1 MLCLAAIPTLLAAEN
16 PLEHV
21 VDHRLSFLPLTYHMV
36 MLITTGIIMLV
47 LFPMVTR
54 KYRAGEMVPT
64 GTRNFLEAILM
75 YIREEV
81 VRPILGELTD
91 QYIGFLWTLFF
102 FILINNL
109 LGLVPLTSITL
120 LLSGGRFEVGGT
132 ATSNIWVTG
141 SLALIAFLFMQFN
154 GIRANG
160 LVNYAKHFL
169 GGAPWYMFIIM
180 IPVEIIGMF
189 VKPFALA
196 IRLFANMT
204 AGHIM
209 IAVLISF
216 VAGAFK
222 AMGAGGGVAIGIPV
236 VIGCTAVMVLETFVA
251 FLQAYIFV
259 FLVTLFVGQL
269 VVHEHEHQGGEG
281 GHHDEAH
288 SDIGGGDLTDLEKL
302 PADARQAGARM
313 AG

>member
-1 MLCLAAIPTLLAAEN
+1 
-16 PLEHV
+16 
-21 VDHRLSFLPLTYHMV
+21 
-36 MLITTGIIMLV
+36 
-47 LFPMVTR
+47 
-54 KYRAGEMVPT
+54 
-64 GTRNFLEAILM
+64 M

-81 VRPILGELTD
+81 VRPILGDLTD
-91 QYIGFLWTLFF
+91 QYIGFIWTLFF

-109 LGLVPLTSITL
+109 LGLIPLSSITM
-120 LLSGGRFEVGGT
+120 LLSWGHFEVGGT

-141 SLALIAFLFMQFN
+141 TLAFIAFLFMQYH
-154 GIRANG
+154 GLRVNG
-160 LVNYAKHFL
+160 LLNYLKHFWA
-169 GGAPWYMFIIM
+169 APWYMFPIM
-180 IPVEIIGMF
+180 VLVEIIGMF

-222 AMGAGGGVAIGIPV
+222 AMGTGGGVAIGIPV
-236 VIGCTAVMVLETFVA
+236 VLGCTAVMMLETFVA

-269 VVHEHEHQGGEG
+269 VVHRT
-281 GHHDEAH
+281 
-288 SDIGGGDLTDLEKL
+288 S
-302 PADARQAGARM
+302 
-313 AG
+313 